1 MKIRTDFVTNSSSS
15 SFVTFS
21 IHNKELAE
29 ICKKYN
35 IPVSAWN
42 GKVEATW
49 YSEDSLYNHYPSD
62 GNVALWFAELLTGDF
77 DRLSYSGAAIS
88 DARAE
93 ITAKATQLSST
104 TEFSTIEICQID
116 TEDVGSSYFCQEKEK
131 GVIKT
136 ISVDEEDWEVD
147 DEDRALWQVLSEED
161 FGSVVEYA
169 EEHGFVSK
177 QADKYSFNPDA
188 SSGYKASYEVELVGT
203 GKEGRA
209 PNHEYVSVG
218 DTVELVREPNN
229 PYDANAILVT
239 GKGRGLGH
247 VPAYVAEEIAWQLDS
262 GKFIVA
268 NAKVNSATPLSQRG
282 NRAKNPLMT
291 ISFDIVASD
300 NKTTKNSKKETA
312 TKASTKKAKS
322 KSSNEDI
329 YGKSAFVE
337 IFDLI
342 IDSYDFNDETKQE
355 YHDELIKNIHGYMF
369 ALLMLSFSNDVEPEE
384 IAKVLSKDK
393 IEEILGIN
401 RVFVIFITQMYTIIT
416 GDGYSEEI
424 IKQVYGAISYAMSE
438 SRDVY
443 CNFSKRMAKEFPNV
457 KSALKYIND
466 LLSQTESMDNV
477 DDDGIVEDDNNDL
490 DIVAAEQA
498 KAEIIDQ
505 LEDIKKDMNSIG
517 EQLQAMAEEARIQE
531 EKLIASG
538 EKRPFKHKVNDI
550 VPKEFLDAIKVK
562 ETFGYSDMYH
572 DELFDIYDKIV
583 EISEADIDYIKW
595 GTIELAKEEIEYAFN
610 KIKEKED
617 ISFFDYS
624 VEIAN
629 DSITLPS
636 EDDIINNDVARLS
649 DFDIKDGKLMK
660 YKGKASF
667 VDIPEGVIEI
677 AERALYDKSYV
688 AYVTIP
694 ESVEKI
700 GEAILGW
707 SDCTEI
713 FIPKNVKS
721 IHEKAFGSSR
731 FLENIVISEENE
743 YYSSINGVLYNK
755 DKTEL
760 LCYLDGKKDKVYTIP
775 KHVKKIGKSAFD
787 KMYNSYS
794 YPYRMLEKI
803 IIPEN
808 VEMISEVAFAG
819 LDNLKVVVMHNG
831 VKSIE
836 KDAFKN
842 CAKLEEVYIPESV
855 EKLLVSVFTGCKSL
869 KKIYVSDK
877 LSNPKVLENIEK
889 IATKYNAEI
898 IKTNISE
905 AIDSKEASKRVTID
919 ISNRDTTP
927 IQNIKQPVVIESA
940 KVFAEEEKDELM
952 MKYLEGEDLTIEE
965 LNAIGANEDE
975 EETQKLVA
983 KSSSQARPIIE
994 KAGEQQKKSGCYV
1007 ATAVYGSYDCP
1018 EVWTLRRFRDYSL
1031 ASTLFGRLF
1040 IMLYYAISPT
1050 LVKWFGD
1057 AKWFKKMWKSTLD
1070 KMVEVLEKKGYES
1083 TPYKDKNLF

>member
-77 DRLSYSGAAIS
+77 DRLSYSDAAIS

-104 TEFSTIEICQID
+104 TEFSTIEICEID
-116 TEDVGSSYFCQEKEK
+116 TEDVGSSYFCQEKEN

-136 ISVDEEDWEVD
+136 ISVDEEDWEGD

-161 FGSVVEYA
+161 FDSVVEYA

-177 QADKYSFNPDA
+177 QADKYSFNPNA
-188 SSGYKASYEVELVGT
+188 SSEYKASYEVELVGT

-209 PNHEYVSVG
+209 PNHEYMTVG
-218 DTVELVREPNN
+218 DAVELVREPNN
-229 PYDANAILVT
+229 PYDSNAILVA

-268 NAKVNSATPLSQRG
+268 NAKINSATPLSQRG

-312 TKASTKKAKS
+312 TKTSTKKAES

-337 IFDLI
+337 FFDLI

-401 RVFVIFITQMYTIIT
+401 RVFVIFITQMYTIIA

-443 CNFSKRMAKEFPNV
+443 CNFLKRMAKEFPNV

-477 DDDGIVEDDNNDL
+477 DDDGIVEDDNAVDL
-490 DIVAAEQA
+490 VE
-498 KAEIIDQ
+498 AEIIDQ

-538 EKRPFKHKVNDI
+538 EKRPFKHKENDL
-550 VPKEFLDAIKVK
+550 VSEEFLRAIKTK
-562 ETFGYSDMYH
+562 NTFGYSYLDH
-572 DELFDIYDKIV
+572 EELFEMYDKIL
-583 EISEADIDYIKW
+583 EISKADIDNIRWSVIYEVKD
-595 GTIELAKEEIEYAFN
+595 TINEVFDNLNKREYLHRFN
-610 KIKEKED
+610 HLVNSCE
-617 ISFFDYS
+617 
-624 VEIAN
+624 
-629 DSITLPS
+629 DSIIYTD
-636 EDDIINNDVARLS
+636 EYDRINNDVAKLS
-649 DFDIKDGKLMK
+649 DFDIKDGKLIK
-660 YKGKASF
+660 YNGEASF

-677 AERALYDKSYV
+677 TECALYDKAYIS
-688 AYVTIP
+688 YVTIP

-700 GEAILGW
+700 ESSIIAW
-707 SDCTEI
+707 TDCTEI
-713 FIPKNVKS
+713 FIPKKVKD
-721 IHEKAFGSSR
+721 IHEKAFGCCEC
-731 FLENIVISEENE
+731 LADIVVSEENE
-743 YYSSINGVLYNK
+743 YYSAEDGVLYNK
-755 DKTEL
+755 NKTEL
-760 LCYLDGKKDKVYTIP
+760 LFYSDGKNDKVYTIP
-775 KHVKKIGKSAFD
+775 KHIKKIGKSAFD
-787 KMYNSYS
+787 KLYNSSS
-794 YPYRMLEKI
+794 YPYRMLGKI

-808 VEMISEVAFAG
+808 VEIISEAAFAG
-819 LDNLKVVVMHNG
+819 LDNLKVVEMHNG

-905 AIDSKEASKRVTID
+905 AIDSKEASNSATID
-919 ISNRDTTP
+919 ISKYDATP
-927 IQNIKQPVVIESA
+927 TQNVKQSVASEST
-940 KVFAEEEKDELM
+940 KVFTDEEKEEILQKYFEGEELTEDELM
-952 MKYLEGEDLTIEE
+952 VINKMGIVKDNSQNTVFK
-965 LNAIGANEDE
+965 ANF
-975 EETQKLVA
+975 Q
-983 KSSSQARPIIE
+983 SSPVIE
-994 KAGEQQKKSGCYV
+994 KVGEQQKKSGCYV

-1018 EVWTLRRFRDYSL
+1018 EVWTLRRFRDYNL
-1031 ASTLFGRLF
+1031 ATTFFGRLF

-1057 AKWFKKMWKSTLD
+1057 TKWFKRMWKSALD
-1070 KMVEVLEKKGYES
+1070 KMVENLKQKGYES
-1083 TPYKDKNLF
+1083 TPYEDKNY